1 MVLTVATD
9 GRTAVSAGSVEDRV
23 VAAAGRCIARWG
35 LAKTTLDDVAREA
48 GCSRATVYRAV
59 PGGKDGLVAA
69 LVRAEVD
76 RFLAGLA
83 DRLDA
88 AGSLEDLLVA
98 GVTEAARRLVG
109 HDALQFLVA
118 NEPEVVLPHVAFT
131 RCDAVFDRVA
141 AVAVPRLRR
150 FLDAERAAEA
160 SEWVTRIVVS
170 YLLSPAPGVDLR
182 DEDHVRRL
190 VRGFVLPGLTTAPA
204 RPDGDGD
211 AGTGPLDPADRP
223 ATANRS

>member
-1 MVLTVATD
+1 MALSMATD
-9 GRTAVSAGSVEDRV
+9 GREAVSAGSLEHRV
-23 VAAAGRCIARWG
+23 LAAAGRCIARWG

-69 LVRAEVD
+69 LVRTEVD

-83 DRLDA
+83 ARLDGA
-88 AGSLEDLLVA
+88 ADLEDLLVA
-98 GVTEAARRLVG
+98 GVTEAARRLAA

-118 NEPEVVLPHVAFT
+118 NEPDVVLPHVAFA

-160 SEWVTRIVVS
+160 SEWVTRIVLS
-170 YLLSPAPGVDLR
+170 YLLSPTPGVDLR
-182 DEDHVRRL
+182 DDGDARRL
-190 VRGFVLPGLTTAPA
+190 VRTFVLPGLTTAPA
-204 RPDGDGD
+204 APDDGDDG
-211 AGTGPLDPADRP
+211 GPHLDLSDRP